1 MRKLQKQEQLRKMD
15 VGKGQDLKVLVGE
28 ELVVSSELAQG
39 EFYVEDIIKYTVE
52 EAAKQ
57 YRIKHEK

>member
-1 MRKLQKQEQLRKMD
+1 MD